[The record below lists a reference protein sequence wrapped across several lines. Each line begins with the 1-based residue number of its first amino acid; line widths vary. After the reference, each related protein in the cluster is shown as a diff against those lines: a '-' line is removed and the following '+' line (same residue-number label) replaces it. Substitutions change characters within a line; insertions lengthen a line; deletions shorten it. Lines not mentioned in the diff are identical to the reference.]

1 MAARLVSA
9 TPDGETT
16 MAYVA
21 RVSNPAG
28 QAATTADNGARLL
41 RYCLRHG
48 HWSVFEHAH
57 MTVEVTTSLAVAAQL
72 LRHRSFTF
80 QQFSQRYAAV
90 PNGASSSE
98 PQATPETPKAP
109 EPVEAPEGPARPQA
123 TPETPSGASAKP
135 TEAPEGPARPQAT
148 PEKPFQPVHLR
159 MQHST
164 NRQASTDDCPAA
176 VQAEFQRRLRAHL
189 VGAQRLY
196 EDMLAAGVARECAR
210 FVLPQ
215 CTTTRLYMTGNCRS
229 WIHYIESRC
238 APGTQA
244 EHRAVA
250 AAIRDIFA
258 QVFPVV
264 AAALQ

>member
-1 MAARLVSA
+1 MAARLVSC

-80 QQFSQRYAAV
+80 QQFSQRYAAL
-90 PNGASSSE
+90 PSGG
-98 PQATPETPKAP
+98 PES
-109 EPVEAPEGPARPQA
+109 PEGPQSPR
-123 TPETPSGASAKP
+123 G
-135 TEAPEGPARPQAT
+135 PEG
-148 PEKPFQPVHLR
+148 PFQPVHLR
-159 MQHST
+159 MQDAA
-164 NRQASTDDCPAA
+164 NRQASTDDCPEAT
-176 VQAEFQRRLRAHL
+176 QAEFQRRMRAHL

-210 FVLPQ
+210 FILPQ
-215 CTTTRLYMTGNCRS
+215 CATTRLYMTGNCRS
-229 WIHYIESRC
+229 WIHYLEARC
-238 APGTQA
+238 APGTQT

-250 AAIRDIFA
+250 AAIREVFNH
-258 QVFPVV
+258 VFPVV
-264 AAALQ
+264 AAALAALTTKAT

>member
-1 MAARLVSA
+1 MAARLVSC

-90 PNGASSSE
+90 GV
-98 PQATPETPKAP
+98 Q
-109 EPVEAPEGPARPQA
+109 EGPKGP
-123 TPETPSGASAKP
+123 TNSGASPANP
-135 TEAPEGPARPQAT
+135 RGPEAL
-148 PEKPFQPVHLR
+148 PFQPVHLR
-159 MQHST
+159 MQDVS
-164 NRQASTDDCPAA
+164 NRQASTDDCPEAI
-176 VQAEFQRRLRAHL
+176 QAEFQRRMRAHL

-210 FVLPQ
+210 FILPQ

-229 WIHYIESRC
+229 WIHYLEARC
-238 APGTQA
+238 AAGTQA

-250 AAIRDIFA
+250 AAIREVFEG
-258 QVFPVV
+258 VFPVV
-264 AAALQ
+264 AAALAARD

>member
-1 MAARLVSA
+1 MAARLVSC

-90 PNGASSSE
+90 GV
-98 PQATPETPKAP
+98 Q
-109 EPVEAPEGPARPQA
+109 EGPES
-123 TPETPSGASAKP
+123 PENPRGP
-135 TEAPEGPARPQAT
+135 EAL
-148 PEKPFQPVHLR
+148 PFQPVHLR
-159 MQHST
+159 MQDAA
-164 NRQASTDDCPAA
+164 NRQASTDDCPEAI
-176 VQAEFQRRLRAHL
+176 QAEFQRRMRAHL

-210 FVLPQ
+210 FILPQ

-229 WIHYIESRC
+229 WIHYLEARC

-250 AAIRDIFA
+250 AAIREVFEG
-258 QVFPVV
+258 VFPVV
-264 AAALQ
+264 AAALAALGTEGT

>member
-1 MAARLVSA
+1 MAARLVGC

-90 PNGASSSE
+90 
-98 PQATPETPKAP
+98 AP
-109 EPVEAPEGPARPQA
+109 ESPEGP
-123 TPETPSGASAKP
+123 GASP
-135 TEAPEGPARPQAT
+135 ESPRGPEAL
-148 PEKPFQPVHLR
+148 PFQPVHLR
-159 MQHST
+159 MQDAA
-164 NRQASTDDCPAA
+164 NRQASTDDCPEAI
-176 VQAEFQRRLRAHL
+176 QAEFQRRMRAHL

-210 FVLPQ
+210 FILPQ

-229 WIHYIESRC
+229 WIHYLEARC

-250 AAIRDIFA
+250 AAIREVFEGA
-258 QVFPVV
+258 FPVV
-264 AAALQ
+264 AAALAAMGTKAT